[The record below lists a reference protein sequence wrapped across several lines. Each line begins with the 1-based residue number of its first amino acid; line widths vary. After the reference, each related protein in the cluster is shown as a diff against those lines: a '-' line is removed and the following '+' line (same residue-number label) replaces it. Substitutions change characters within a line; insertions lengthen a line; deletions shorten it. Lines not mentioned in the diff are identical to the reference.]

1 MLPHGE
7 IMTTADQVPKPTSSI
22 APPIGEL
29 IEIFSK
35 HLPDVEFPE
44 VSASSLEELGC
55 KVAAAHSAVEE
66 LEQQLQNARD
76 VHREAEYSLLKKS
89 QSALGYAKV
98 YASDNEDLLS
108 ALSGIQIGKKSRSET
123 TRRKPRKAKTQQATL
138 LLPTDAELE
147 EQAG

>member
-1 MLPHGE
+1 
-7 IMTTADQVPKPTSSI
+7 MTAADQILEPTSSI

-55 KVAAAHSAVEE
+55 KVAAAHCAVEE
-66 LEQQLQNARD
+66 LQLQLQNARN
-76 VHREAEYSLLKKS
+76 VHREAEYVLLKKS

-108 ALSGIQIGKKSRSET
+108 VLSGIQIGKKPRSET
-123 TRRKPRKAKTQQATL
+123 TRRKARKSTKTQQAS
-138 LLPTDAELE
+138 LPLPADNQVE
-147 EQAG
+147 EKAG